1 MRRDQELRSKKKIS
15 KIIIKKPIEIRE
27 IRCLM
32 KQENDTVKKKSI
44 QRTKKGLLGIKNMTA

>member
-15 KIIIKKPIEIRE
+15 KIIIKKLMEIRE